1 MASLF
6 ASNTAPDKEGENSLR
21 DSASR
26 RVGVLLPLPLAGAYD
41 YVVPEEMKVDAGDFV
56 EVPLGG
62 RSLLGV
68 VWGEAKDDVARAKL
82 KPIEAKLDMPPLPE
96 ISRRFVDWVSNYCLS
111 PPGAV
116 LKMAMSVSDAFQPER
131 SLKAYALGDAE
142 SAPVTAA
149 RKRVIDALTEMPSL
163 LPGDLARHAGV
174 TSGVIRQMLKLGQVR
189 MVALPLPQ
197 PYGTPDLDLP
207 GPSLSPGQRAAA
219 DDLAGQTTGV
229 TVLDGVTG
237 SGKTE
242 VYFEALA
249 ACLKRGQQAL
259 VLVPEIALTTQ
270 WLLRFEQRFGAKP
283 GQWHSELTGLERRL
297 TWRAVLRGD
306 APVVVGARSAL
317 FLPFKNLGLIIVDEE
332 HEQAFKQEDGVVYQ
346 ARDMAVVRG
355 HLAQIPVVLASA
367 TPSLETMNNVE
378 SNRYRFLHL
387 PDRHGVAKLPEV
399 RLIDLRRDPPPKQSW
414 LSPPLREAVRET
426 LARKEQALLFLN
438 RRGYAPL
445 TLCRHC
451 GHRLKCPNCTAWLV
465 EHRYLARL
473 QCHHCGFES
482 PLPKHCPACQ
492 AEGSMAACGPGVE
505 RVAEEAA
512 ALFPEAARMIL
523 TSDTASGPA
532 KTAELLRMIADREVD
547 LVIGTQIIAKGH
559 HFPNLTLVGV
569 IDADLGLSGGDLRAA
584 ERTFQL
590 LHQVSGRAGRADLPG
605 LVLIQTYDPSRS
617 VMQALAAGDR
627 DRFYALEAEER
638 RAAGMPPFGRL
649 AAVILSGGDAQ
660 EVDSLAAT
668 LARSAPHQ
676 PGLQVLGPAPA
687 PLAQLR
693 GRHRRR
699 FLVKARRDIALQPV
713 LRAWLGGVKIRRDLG
728 LEIDIDP
735 YSFM

>member
-6 ASNTAPDKEGENSLR
+6 ASNTPDENVTST
-21 DSASR
+21 DTDR
-26 RVGVLLPLPLAGAYD
+26 RVGVLLPLPLTGAYD
-41 YVVPEEMKVDAGDFV
+41 YLVPAELDVAPGDFV

-62 RSLLGV
+62 RSVLGV
-68 VWGEAKDDVARAKL
+68 VWGPAKDDVARTRL
-82 KPIEAKLDMPPLPE
+82 KAIEAKLETPPLPD
-96 ISRRFVDWVSNYCLS
+96 ISRRFIDWVANYCLS

-116 LKMAMSVSDAFQPER
+116 LKMAMSVSEAFQPER
-131 SLKAYALGDAE
+131 MLKAYSINDPNA
-142 SAPVTAA
+142 APITAA
-149 RKRVIDALTEMPSL
+149 RRRVLDALAEVPSL
-163 LPGDLARHAGV
+163 QPGDLARAAGV
-174 TSGVIRQMLKLGQVR
+174 TSGVIRQMLQVGLLKQ
-189 MVALPLPQ
+189 VALPLPKPFGQ
-197 PYGTPDLDLP
+197 ADADMP
-207 GPSLSPGQRAAA
+207 GPILSDGQRAAA
-219 DDLAGQTTGV
+219 DDLVQQRSGV

-242 VYFEALA
+242 VYFEAIA
-249 ACLKRGQQAL
+249 ACLKRGHQAL
-259 VLVPEIALTTQ
+259 VLLPEIALTTQ
-270 WLLRFEQRFGAKP
+270 WLKRFEDRFGAAP

-306 APVVVGARSAL
+306 AKVVVGARSAL
-317 FLPFKNLGLIIVDEE
+317 FLPFKDLGLIIVDEE

-367 TPSLETMNNVE
+367 TPSLETMQNVE
-378 SNRYRFLHL
+378 SERYRFLHL
-387 PDRHGVAKLPEV
+387 PDRHGIAQLPEV
-399 RLIDLRRDPPPKQSW
+399 RLIDLRRTPPPKQSW
-414 LSPPLREAVRET
+414 LSPPLREAVKET

-445 TLCRHC
+445 TLCRAC

-465 EHRYLARL
+465 EHRYLGRL
-473 QCHHCGFES
+473 QCHHCGFEA
-482 PLPKHCPACQ
+482 PLPKHCPACN

-512 ALFPEAARMIL
+512 ALFPEASRMIL

-532 KTAELLRMIADREVD
+532 KTAELLRMIAEREVD

-569 IDADLGLSGGDLRAA
+569 VDADLGLSGGDLRAA

-605 LVLIQTYDPSRS
+605 LVLIQTYDPSRA
-617 VMQALAAGDR
+617 VMRALAAGDR
-627 DRFYALEAEER
+627 DQFYALEAEER
-638 RAAGMPPFGRL
+638 KAAGMPPFGRL
-649 AAVILSGGDAQ
+649 AAVILSGGEAR
-660 EVDSLAAT
+660 EVDELAAI
-668 LARSAPHQ
+668 LARTAPHQ

-713 LRAWLGGVKIRRDLG
+713 LRSWLSGVKIRRDLG